1 MSETKYLKQRGSG
14 TIYIATPELLKQAD
28 LDPYEP
34 EPVVPKKPKKDK
46 AAIAAEFAA
55 PEEAL

>member
-34 EPVVPKKPKKDK
+34 EPVIPKKAKKEK
-46 AAIAAEFAA
+46 PA
-55 PEEAL
+55 PEEEAL